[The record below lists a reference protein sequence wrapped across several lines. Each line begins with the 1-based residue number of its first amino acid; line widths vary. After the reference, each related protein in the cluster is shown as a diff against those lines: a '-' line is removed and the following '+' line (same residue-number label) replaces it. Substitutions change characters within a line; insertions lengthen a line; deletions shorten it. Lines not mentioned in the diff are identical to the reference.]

1 MPHTADPH
9 GCARIWLLGF
19 LGGCIYVM
27 FLLTPYGTCSEV
39 FRASAPNKCCC
50 CHKPCNREWS
60 DWSLFPSWGLKLR
73 AWTRQQRW
81 ARMKN
86 ECMKHTVKTACELL
100 MKGWIRSVQEAFALA
115 LAEDPSGPVWS
126 SHQSN
131 AQEKS
136 GSSQSLFRFNSKR
149 WVSILQQGFRVSR
162 VSLTTKLTLTW
173 FGKQLSSQGPRR

>member
-1 MPHTADPH
+1 MAAPGSDSWVFWEGVYMLCFSSLPMVPA
-9 GCARIWLLGF
+9 
-19 LGGCIYVM
+19 VK
-27 FLLTPYGTCSEV
+27 CSEP
-39 FRASAPNKCCC
+39 RRQTCCC

-60 DWSLFPSWGLKLR
+60 DWSVFPSWGLKLR
-73 AWTRQQRW
+73 AWTRQQRR

-86 ECMKHTVKTACELL
+86 ECMKHTVKTACELM

-149 WVSILQQGFRVSR
+149 LRVSR

-173 FGKQLSSQGPRR
+173 FCNQLSSQGPRR